1 LVCPLVTQGPI
12 ADFSAE
18 TLAFEAGSASGS
30 SGGPVFDRAGR
41 VIAVNHAVLRR
52 ADGLNV
58 GLRVEPIYELAAR
71 LGLALEPLRGAPA
84 RGRT

>member
-1 LVCPLVTQGPI
+1 
-12 ADFSAE
+12 
-18 TLAFEAGSASGS
+18 
-30 SGGPVFDRAGR
+30 
-41 VIAVNHAVLRR
+41 VLRR